1 MPRTSTPQ
9 NTPATTSLAAVQF
22 RADKGWS
29 APLPASLNSTRTLVL
44 AFGSS
49 RHERVRGAVRELTAS
64 FPDSAILGCST
75 SGEIFGDAL
84 HDDSLSV
91 GVIRLPRTTLRR
103 AAVPVRGP
111 EDSFAAGAL
120 MGEQLRGPGL
130 RAVMVM
136 LPGHGVN
143 GSEFVRGVNSVLGD
157 SIAVTGGLA
166 GDATHFEKTWVIH
179 AGNVSEGVATGVGF
193 CGEHLRFGHGCVGGW
208 DTFGPERLITRSSSH
223 ELFELD
229 GGPALE
235 VYKKY
240 LGERAR
246 ELPASALLFPLAIR
260 QNKNEASPI
269 VRTVLSVDESR
280 QSMTFAGDV
289 PEGWH
294 AQLMRTNFD
303 RLVTA
308 AGCSAEGASGIA
320 RPEGPALCVAIS
332 CVGRRLVLG
341 ERTEEEIDAVRHTIR
356 PGDALVGFYSYGE
369 ISPRRAGV
377 RCDLQNQSMTITLIG
392 EA

>member
-1 MPRTSTPQ
+1 MPQTSVPQ
-9 NTPATTSLAAVQF
+9 ISTTVSPLASLHF

-29 APLPASLNSTRTLVL
+29 ASIPAHLNSTSTLVL

-49 RHERVRGAVRELTAS
+49 RNERVHAAVRELCAS
-64 FPDSAILGCST
+64 FPDSAVLGCST

-91 GVIRLPRTTLRR
+91 GVIRMPRTTLRR
-103 AAVPVRGP
+103 AVVPVRGP
-111 EDSFAAGAL
+111 EDSFAAGKL
-120 MGEQLRGPGL
+120 MGEQLRGAGL

-143 GSEFVRGVNSVLGD
+143 GSEFVGGVNSVLGED
-157 SIAVTGGLA
+157 VAVTGGLA
-166 GDATHFEKTWVIH
+166 GDATRFEKTWVIRGGDV
-179 AGNVSEGVATGVGF
+179 AEGVATGVGF
-193 CGEHLRFGHGCVGGW
+193 CGERVRFGHGCAGGW
-208 DTFGPERLITRSSSH
+208 DTFGPERTITRSSH
-223 ELFELD
+223 NELFELD

-260 QNKNEASPI
+260 KDKGDALPI
-269 VRTVLSVDESR
+269 VRTVLSVNEAS
-280 QSMTFAGDV
+280 QSMTFAGDL
-289 PEGWH
+289 PQGWY

-308 AGCSAEGASGIA
+308 AGVSAEGASGIA
-320 RPEGPALCVAIS
+320 RPAGPALCVAIS

-341 ERTEEEIDAVRHTIR
+341 ERTEEEIDAVRHTTR

-369 ISPRRAGV
+369 ISPLRRGV
-377 RCDLQNQSMTITLIG
+377 RCDLQNQSMTITMIG